1 MSRDLHDLNYLADL
15 EDPQGEN
22 FVPADYNTQDMRNI
36 NEKVNRILY
45 GDNSSFNKTTA
56 RDSQVDI
63 NSANPSKNE
72 LNSFSNQQKREQFK
86 MEAEDYLHPNY
97 NKMNKNDTK
106 DTKNKKNKGNSNK
119 KDGAKTTRK
128 KAIVASVV
136 AVSVLLCV
144 TLGLVIQAV
153 VMPNN
158 SILAKLGIISNE
170 TAPVIILNGDGE
182 FVFADDCKVSGLS
195 IGGMTVSEAKKAL
208 QPKELAARPD
218 MNITVTVDDDTNVF
232 TQNNFTFT
240 YNTDEIL
247 AKEKEFSEKLSQGVT
262 YPTQEDE
269 KGNTYIPQA
278 NFEIKATLND
288 TSVDKLVKK
297 LGKKYDVKAENA
309 RVVSF
314 NPDAKNMFE
323 YQEGVDGKELD
334 EASIKEKLNSIIQTG
349 KSTGNYTGEIVEN
362 TVISKPKADIA
373 FLKKNIVLL
382 AKWETYSTN
391 NANGNKNMTVSLK
404 ACDGS
409 VIEPGEQWSF
419 NDCTGDSN
427 DPANGYAEAGVIING
442 SYTNGYGGGICQSST
457 TIYNAA
463 VRSNLGIL
471 ERHPHTFPSSY
482 AYSGFDAAI
491 DYGNLD
497 LKLQNNSEYQVFL
510 SCYMSGSTLYASF
523 YGVKDDS
530 YDTIDTYSENYN
542 ITSSS
547 YRSRS
552 YRIYLN
558 KKGKEIDR
566 EELPSSYY
574 SLQGGHSV
582 QAADSGNGNYSS
594 GGRPTGG
601 DRNVN
606 SVTSSSTSSSRVSSQ
621 RPSSSSS
628 RVTQT
633 TTVPKTTSSRSVSS
647 KPQPTT
653 KKPVNTKPTSSASS
667 KPASSAS
674 SVPSEDSE
682 SSETPEI
689 E

>member
-1 MSRDLHDLNYLADL
+1 MSRDLHDLDYLADL

-45 GDNSSFNKTTA
+45 GERSSFDNTTE

-63 NSANPSKNE
+63 NSAKQSKNE
-72 LNSFSNQQKREQFK
+72 LNSFSNQQKREQFQK
-86 MEAEDYLHPNY
+86 EAGDYLYPSY
-97 NKMNKNDTK
+97 NKINTK
-106 DTKNKKNKGNSNK
+106 DKNNKGNSNK
-119 KDGAKTTRK
+119 KEGEKTTRK
-128 KAIVASVV
+128 KAIIASVV

-153 VMPNN
+153 AMPND
-158 SILAKLGIISNE
+158 SILAKLGIVDND
-170 TAPVIILNGDGE
+170 TVPVVIFNDDGE
-182 FVFADDCKVSGLS
+182 FVFADDCKVSDLN
-195 IGGMTVSEAKKAL
+195 IGGMTVAEAKKAL
-208 QPKELAARPD
+208 QTKELAARPD
-218 MNITVTVDDDTNVF
+218 MKITITVDDDTNVF
-232 TQNNFTFT
+232 TQDNFTFT

-247 AKEKEFSEKLSQGVT
+247 AKEKEFSEKLSQGTT

-269 KGNTYIPQA
+269 NGNTYIPQA
-278 NFEIKATLND
+278 TFEIKATIND

-323 YQEGVDGKELD
+323 YQEGIDGKELD
-334 EASIKEKLNSIIQTG
+334 EASIKEKLNSIIQSG
-349 KSTGNYTGEIVEN
+349 KSSGNYTGEIVEN
-362 TVISKPKADIA
+362 TVTTKPKADIE

-391 NANGNKNMTVSLK
+391 NANGNRNMTVSLK

-442 SYTNGYGGGICQSST
+442 SYTSGYGGGICQSST

-463 VRSNLGIL
+463 VRSNIGIV

-497 LKLQNNSEYQVFL
+497 LKLQNNSDYQIFL

-530 YDTIDTYSENYN
+530 YDTIDTYSENYS

-606 SVTSSSTSSSRVSSQ
+606 SVTSGSASSSRASSQ
-621 RPSSSSS
+621 SYASSSS

-633 TTVPKTTSSRSVSS
+633 TTAPKTTSSRPASS
-647 KPQPTT
+647 KPQPTTT
-653 KKPVNTKPTSSASS
+653 KKPVNTKPASSASS
-667 KPASSAS
+667 KPASSIS
-674 SVPSEDSE
+674 SVPAEDSE
-682 SSETPEI
+682 ISEIPEN